1 MLKIILSPDS
11 FKGSITAMEAAQ
23 AMAEG
28 IQEDYPAHELVLL
41 PAADGGE
48 GTMRNLVAATGGK
61 VSEVEVHDP
70 LGRKVK
76 ASYGVLGDQETCVV
90 EIAEASGLTLLSSH
104 ERNPEIAS
112 SFGTGELILH
122 ALNAGFR
129 KFIIG
134 LGGSA
139 TNDAGAGMLQALGM
153 KLLDR
158 NEESIEPGGGPLRN
172 LYKIDQ
178 SQFDSRISESTFLIA
193 VDVENPLIGPKG
205 ASAIFGPQKGATPEM
220 VQFLDQNL
228 VNFANIVER
237 FTNVSLHNK
246 KGAGAAGGAGGAF
259 QVFFPGEMNRG
270 IDIVLKEMCFEKHLI
285 DADLIITGEGKTDIQ
300 SFSGKAPFGI
310 AEFAIKKGKPVI
322 LISGSVEDKV
332 REHLLPYFSEVHSI
346 VDETI
351 SAEESMSKAFYHLRV
366 KTKSVINEYFK
377 S

>member
-1 MLKIILSPDS
+1 MKIILSPDS

-23 AMAEG
+23 AMAQG
-28 IQEDYPAHELVLL
+28 IREVYPNFNLVLL

-48 GTMRNLVAATGGK
+48 GTMRNLVAATGGE
-61 VSEVEVHDP
+61 VIEVEVHDP

-76 ASYGVLGDQETCVV
+76 ASYGVLGDNETCVV
-90 EIAEASGLTLLSSH
+90 EIAEASGLTLLSSQ
-104 ERNPEIAS
+104 ERNPAIAS

-153 KLLDR
+153 KFLDQ
-158 NEESIEPGGGPLRN
+158 NGESIEAGGSSLRN
-172 LYKIDQ
+172 LHKIDR

-193 VDVENPLIGPKG
+193 VDVDNPLVGPNG
-205 ASAIFGPQKGATPEM
+205 ASAIFGPQKGATSEM
-220 VQFLDQNL
+220 VQILDENL
-228 VNFANIVER
+228 VNFANIVEKL
-237 FTNVSLHNK
+237 TNISLHNK
-246 KGAGAAGGAGGAF
+246 KGAGAAGGAGGTF

-270 IDIVLKEMCFEKHLI
+270 IDIVLKEMGFESHLI

-310 AEFAIKKGKPVI
+310 AEVAFNKGKPVI
-322 LISGSVEDKV
+322 LISGSVDDEV
-332 REHLLPYFSEVHSI
+332 REHLLPYFNEVHSV
-346 VDETI
+346 VDESV
-351 SAEESMSKAFYHLRV
+351 SAEDSMSKAYYHLRI
-366 KTKSVINEYFK
+366 KTKNVINEYLK